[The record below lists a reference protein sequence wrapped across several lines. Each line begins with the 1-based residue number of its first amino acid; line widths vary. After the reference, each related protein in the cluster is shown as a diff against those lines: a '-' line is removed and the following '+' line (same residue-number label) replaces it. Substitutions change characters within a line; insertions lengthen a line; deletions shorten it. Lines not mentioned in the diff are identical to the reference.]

1 MINYREFDVS
11 EMSISNHM
19 HAGQPRRF
27 AVRRRSRR
35 FRRGSFATAT
45 SSSTPASGI
54 RAPAD
59 LKGKRGGV
67 VEYRQTA
74 GVYMRG
80 LMQHEYGVKPTDV
93 EWVQARPDR
102 LGKKPPADV
111 KITTAPPGSQPG
123 DLLERGEIDFLL
135 SASPPVA
142 FQRGSPKVARLFPN
156 YRELEIDYYKRTK
169 IYPIMHLIVIR
180 QATLYEQHPWIAL
193 SLYKAFCA
201 AKDRAMRALSHAGAP
216 RASFAWLHSLIEEEQ
231 AVIGKDWFPYGV
243 QNPAAIDALLQ
254 YMDGAGA
261 DRAPADDRG
270 VVRAEHAAPGA
281 GGRGPRALTRMF
293 EGESSDRNSTCRCS
307 SAARCL
313 PCWPC
318 SCRCLPR
325 RRRIIRAGRSP
336 SWCR

>member
-1 MINYREFDVS
+1 MADLNLTLACGPFDRTQALRDGSVKPDGIELTYLTLEPAEIFYRMINYREFDVS
-11 EMSISNHM
+11 EMSISNHITLVSQGD
-19 HAGQPRRF
+19 AAFVAIPAF
-27 AVRRRSRR
+27 PSRV
-35 FRRGSFATAT
+35 FRHGYFFINTG
-45 SSSTPASGI
+45 SGI

-80 LMQHEYGVKPTDV
+80 LLQHEYGVKPSDV

-102 LGKKPPADV
+102 LGKTPPASV
-111 KITTAPPGSQPG
+111 KITTAPPGTQPG

-142 FQRGSPKVARLFPN
+142 FQRGSPKIARLFPN
-156 YRELEIDYYKRTK
+156 YRELEIDYYRRTK

-180 QATLYEQHPWIAL
+180 RDLYEQHPWIAL

-201 AKDRAMRALSHAGAP
+201 AKDRALRALSHAGAP

-243 QNPAAIDALLQ
+243 QNPAAIEALLQ
-254 YMDGAGA
+254 YMMEQGLIERRPTLEELFVPSTLRPLPVD
-261 DRAPADDRG
+261 
-270 VVRAEHAAPGA
+270 
-281 GGRGPRALTRMF
+281 
-293 EGESSDRNSTCRCS
+293 EGH
-307 SAARCL
+307 
-313 PCWPC
+313 
-318 SCRCLPR
+318 
-325 RRRIIRAGRSP
+325 SP
-336 SWCR
+336 